1 MPGLAAARN
10 GPWQPEHVQGFASAP
25 GPGVLP
31 PARLHD
37 DELLGLHSA
46 KLEESVA
53 LSVGES
59 QRDSV
64 SLMRWG
70 PYE

>member
-1 MPGLAAARN
+1 
-10 GPWQPEHVQGFASAP
+10 
-25 GPGVLP
+25 VLP

-53 LSVGES
+53 LSVGER

>member
-1 MPGLAAARN
+1 
-10 GPWQPEHVQGFASAP
+10 
-25 GPGVLP
+25 VLP
-31 PARLHD
+31 PARLHED
-37 DELLGLHSA
+37 QLFGFHSA
-46 KLEESVA
+46 KLEKSVA
-53 LSVGES
+53 LSVGAS